1 MHEHREE
8 ERIMKNVSTI
18 KTFIPMR
25 RLAINYITFLRTFM
39 LIPFRWHTIS
49 KRQNQFF
56 IKSNILNQ
64 SPHTHM
70 SPNANERCST
80 WLYKNV
86 CDNIFAALVP
96 SNFEKKPNKIADSIL
111 FTSNNNNSQKI
122 IYKQIT
128 TTI

>member
-25 RLAINYITFLRTFM
+25 RLAINYIAFLRTFM

-70 SPNANERCST
+70 SPNANEQCST
-80 WLYKNV
+80 
-86 CDNIFAALVP
+86 
-96 SNFEKKPNKIADSIL
+96 
-111 FTSNNNNSQKI
+111 
-122 IYKQIT
+122 
-128 TTI
+128 